1 MGYMDYVRHGLKVV
15 RKKGQLPVYLVY
27 FISDICNA
35 KCKHCLLADGA
46 HPNWEKPSLALT
58 KQQLTLEEID
68 KVSAS
73 LGKGSLMFLL
83 PTGGEPFLRKDI
95 GEVIK
100 IFHKNTG
107 VPNVGIPT
115 NGSMTARTVSIVTD
129 VLESCPGLD
138 LHIDVSLDGI
148 GQDHDDLRVMPGLF
162 DKAIVTYKALRDLE
176 KSYKNFSVQ
185 IETTVSSYNDSKLFE
200 NYEWFRENL
209 EVDTVFTLLTRGKPK
224 EPSAKFFDVEK
235 YEEYAELMERD
246 YKSGSLKG
254 YDTFPMAD
262 VINAKRIVRHKL
274 IAEIVR
280 TNRYQT
286 PCYAGNLGACLF
298 ANGDTYPCELLTDR
312 RLGNVRDVG
321 YDFKKI
327 WFSKEAD
334 DARRFI
340 RDSKCFCTYECF
352 LTVNILF
359 NPRMLMKVFKEWA
372 ILKARR
378 YGRKLLGKRPADHDA
393 TPAGSR
399 PAIAH
404 PAQAAAS
411 MAMRP
416 DALRDAP
423 PPAAS
428 GPAALVSLPVLDA
441 VVGLDPHAGC
451 CSHAEA
457 VGENN

>member
-1 MGYMDYVRHGLKVV
+1 MDYVRHGLKVV

-73 LGKGSLMFLL
+73 LGKNSLMFLL

-115 NGSMTARTVSIVTD
+115 NGSMTARTVSIVED

-148 GQDHDDLRVMPGLF
+148 GKDHDDLRVLPGLF
-162 DKAIVTYKALRDLE
+162 DKAIVTYKALREIE
-176 KSYKNFSVQ
+176 KAHKNFSVQ

-235 YEEYAELMERD
+235 YEAYAELMERD

-280 TNRYQT
+280 TNKYQT

-378 YGRKLLGKRPADHDA
+378 YGRRLLGPRRPATAASPSFARAAANRKAASAAFD
-393 TPAGSR
+393 TSR
-399 PAIAH
+399 PLI
-404 PAQAAAS
+404 
-411 MAMRP
+411 
-416 DALRDAP
+416 
-423 PPAAS
+423 
-428 GPAALVSLPVLDA
+428 SLPVLDST
-441 VVGLDPHAGC
+441 VGLDSHSGC
-451 CSHAEA
+451 CQHAEP
-457 VGENN
+457 VGEHA